1 MFERISRSWA
11 LSKQSWHVLKSD
23 KQLVIFPLISSIA
36 CLLVLAS
43 FALPVI
49 AMTDFE
55 ALKNHK
61 EGDPI
66 PMLQG
71 PTYYILLFAFYF
83 VNFTVISFFNAA
95 LIGCAM
101 RKFEGEEASVA
112 TGLKI
117 AASRLPQILGWAA
130 INSTIGMILRMI
142 AENSG
147 IIGRII
153 IGLIGFVWTIA
164 TYFVVPVL
172 VVEKIG
178 PIDAV
183 KRSAFIIKKTWGESL
198 VINVGLGAVSVAG
211 FFLSLVP
218 LALGIALAI
227 STDTWQPLAVGA
239 GVMIMMLILLA
250 LVTSTLKVILVAAV
264 YRYAATGLVPEQFD
278 GDLLKKVF
286 RDKKAAKG

>member
-1 MFERISRSWA
+1 MFDKVKRSWA
-11 LSKQSWHVLKSD
+11 LSKQSWHVLRSD
-23 KQLVIFPLISSIA
+23 KQLVLFPLISSIS

-71 PTYYILLFAFYF
+71 PTYYIILFAFYF

-101 RKFEGEEASVA
+101 RKFEGEEASLA

-117 AASRLPQILGWAA
+117 AASRMPQILGWSA
-130 INSTIGMILRMI
+130 INSTIGVILRMI
-142 AENSG
+142 ADNSG
-147 IIGRII
+147 IVGRII

-172 VVEKIG
+172 VVEKVG
-178 PIDAV
+178 PIDAI
-183 KRSAFIIKKTWGESL
+183 KRSASIIKKTWGESL
-198 VINVGLGAVSVAG
+198 VINVGLGAISVAG
-211 FFLSLVP
+211 FFVSLVP
-218 LALGIALAI
+218 FFAGFAISITTNTWPPALIGIA
-227 STDTWQPLAVGA
+227 
-239 GVMIMMLILLA
+239 VMILMLITLA

-264 YRYAATGLVPEQFD
+264 YRYAATGLVPEHFD
-278 GDLLKKVF
+278 GDLLKQVF
-286 RDKKAAKG
+286 RDKKSSKR